1 MYRHIQELKNNPAT
15 ENLGMK
21 WSEEEINVL
30 LIEIK
35 TNIELEI
42 IALNHK
48 RTIGSIRGKLY
59 NIAEHYINDK
69 KININ
74 EVSKIVNIPVI
85 KINEYLEKD
94 NNKYY
99 VVIKG
104 RVPGVY
110 DTWKECSKQVFK
122 YSHAHYKSYKTKK
135 EAEEVFNSEYV
146 EADILS
152 KEEVE
157 DQSNLNNL
165 INHGKAWTKIEI
177 KELIEFI
184 KNKNINEVSNELVLK
199 HKRSISA
206 IKSMLYHIG
215 SYYQKYMKYN
225 DQQLS
230 DTIGISIEDINNYY
244 IKYNKKV
251 PPKLKHILDKFNNIE
266 TVNLIKESEQEV
278 IVEPKIIKLNTQQ
291 QEAIDSFR
299 EKKSIFLTGPAGT
312 GKSVTLKEIIKF
324 CEQENKKFGVTA
336 TTGTAAFLISGKTL
350 HSYLGI
356 GLGKDS
362 PQEIF
367 EFVRYKLKHVA
378 DKLRELDVLIIDEIS
393 MLDKELFQKI
403 SKYLSLLRKNS
414 KPFGGLQLV
423 LTGDFCQLEPINGE
437 YCFLSDIWKQL
448 NMETI
453 YLHKLIR
460 QDGDTKFQK
469 MLSNFRYGICSEKNY
484 QTLSSLKDTEFGDV
498 KPTKLYPRNV
508 DVDRINKEEYDKLIK
523 SGAEMIKYETK
534 LPACSKKN
542 KEKSEKWIKSLELPE
557 FVELCVGAQVVVLAN
572 IDQDAGIVN
581 GTRGVIIS
589 LNKNKVI
596 IKRVNGSKIDIQ
608 YYKTTNIEDETLVVQ
623 YIPLKLAYALSIHR
637 SQGMTLD
644 AIEIDIGQ
652 KIFAAGQAYTALSR
666 AQCLKSV
673 KVVAISKNSF
683 IINKDVLE
691 FYNKIEND
699 LKDKNDKYIKSIINM
714 VIYNLANHIELNNT
728 LDFIWEFIS
737 GDDDE
742 TLDFFDEY
750 NYEKLKLDY
759 MEYEIKAEDDK
770 INKLIKMV
778 HNTKRYMLNDID
790 LVKDKLLEFELS

>member
-59 NIAEHYINDK
+59 NIAEHYINVK

-85 KINEYLEKD
+85 KINEYLLK
-94 NNKYY
+94 KLP
-99 VVIKG
+99 K
-104 RVPGVY
+104 
-110 DTWKECSKQVFK
+110 KQ
-122 YSHAHYKSYKTKK
+122 TTIIQ
-135 EAEEVFNSEYV
+135 EEPL
-146 EADILS
+146 DL
-152 KEEVE
+152 
-157 DQSNLNNL
+157 Q
-165 INHGKAWTKIEI
+165 
-177 KELIEFI
+177 
-184 KNKNINEVSNELVLK
+184 
-199 HKRSISA
+199 ISF
-206 IKSMLYHIG
+206 
-215 SYYQKYMKYN
+215 
-225 DQQLS
+225 
-230 DTIGISIEDINNYY
+230 E
-244 IKYNKKV
+244 
-251 PPKLKHILDKFNNIE
+251 
-266 TVNLIKESEQEV
+266 
-278 IVEPKIIKLNTQQ
+278 EPKIIKLNIEQQ
-291 QEAIDSFR
+291 NAIDCF
-299 EKKSIFLTGPAGT
+299 KKGKNIFLTGPAGT
-312 GKSVTLKEIIKF
+312 GKSVTLKEIIKY
-324 CEQENKKFGVTA
+324 CENNNIKFGVTA

-356 GLGKDS
+356 GLAKESAED
-362 PQEIF
+362 IF
-367 EFVRYKLKHVA
+367 KYVRYKLKHVA
-378 DKLRELDVLIIDEIS
+378 DKLRSLSILIIDEVS
-393 MLDKELFQKI
+393 MLDLELFEKI
-403 SKYLSLLRKNS
+403 SEYLSYIRKNS
-414 KPFGGLQLV
+414 KPFGGLQII
-423 LTGDFCQLEPINGE
+423 LTGDFCQLEPVKGE
-437 YCFLSDIWKQL
+437 FCFKSKVWDSLNLDIV
-448 NMETI
+448 

-460 QDGDTKFQK
+460 QDGDKDFQNI
-469 MLSNFRYGICSEKNY
+469 LSKLRYGHCSERTY
-484 QTLSSLKDTEFGDV
+484 QKLLSLKNTTFGDV

-508 DVDRINKEEYDKLIK
+508 DVDKINKLEYEKLVS
-523 SGAEMIKYETK
+523 SGAEIKKYNII
-534 LPACSKKN
+534 LPRLAKN
-542 KEKSEKWIKSLELPE
+542 KEKTEKWIKSLELSE
-557 FVELCVGAQVVVLAN
+557 SVELCIGAQVILLAN
-572 IDQDAGIVN
+572 IDQESGLVN
-581 GTRGVIIS
+581 GTRGVIVQ
-589 LNKNKVI
+589 LKNKSII
-596 IKRVNGSKIDIQ
+596 IKRVSGVQHEIS
-608 YYKTTNIEDETLVVQ
+608 YYKTTNVEDESLSVQ
-623 YIPLKLAYALSIHR
+623 YMPLKLAYAMTHHK

-644 AIEIDIGQ
+644 AIEIDIGP

-666 AQCLKSV
+666 AKDLKSV
-673 KVVAISKNSF
+673 KINAISKNSF